1 MGNIALVT
9 GASAGFGRAI
19 VEHLIADGIKV
30 IGASRRLEKLKALE
44 TSFGS
49 DNFYPLQMDVTDT
62 KAIDD
67 ALASLPN
74 QWQDITILVN
84 NAGLALGLDKA
95 YEADFENWMTM
106 INTNIVGLIYLTRQL
121 LPHMVSKDD
130 GIIINLGSTAGTIPI
145 RELIFMGLARLLLSS
160 SHSIYELI

>member
-67 ALASLPN
+67 ALTSLPN

-95 YEADFENWMTM
+95 YEADFEN
-106 INTNIVGLIYLTRQL
+106 
-121 LPHMVSKDD
+121 
-130 GIIINLGSTAGTIPI
+130 
-145 RELIFMGLARLLLSS
+145 
-160 SHSIYELI
+160 